1 MKIVCIGGGPAGLYF
16 AISAKLRDPHRD
28 ITVLERNAH
37 GATYGWGVVYWD
49 DMLDLLYVNDPVS
62 ARAVRR
68 ISTLWRDQQVHLGG
82 EVAHLGGYGFAA
94 QRAAFLKALVDRATE
109 LGVTVQDDR
118 LVRDLDEFA
127 DADLIVAADGAGS
140 LTRELGGDH
149 FGTRV
154 DTGGNP
160 YIWLGTDTVFDSFVF
175 AFEQTPAG
183 WIWFHAYP
191 SSGSVSTC
199 IVECTEKTWRALG
212 LDGQDEAGG
221 LRLLETIFE
230 RPLQGGSLISAS
242 RGEPARWLRFKQ
254 VTNRTWRHGNVVLI
268 GDAAHTTHFTIGSGT
283 RLAII
288 DAVELVRSLDDYPD
302 DPAMA
307 LRDFDERARPNLEQM
322 QKVARGSMNWYEHA
336 DDHLDGKDAVG
347 AAYAMA
353 SRNSSRDRYR
363 SFRREQLPVVRGPRA
378 VLDTVHRWHMAARRG
393 QLPLLPAW
401 HPGPPPP
408 GPRPPR
414 AADTLGAQPTPAEAG
429 TARPAEAGTA
439 RPEP

>member
-16 AISAKLRDPHRD
+16 AISAKLRDPRRD
-28 ITVLERNAH
+28 ITVVERNPR

-68 ISTLWRDQQVHLGG
+68 ISTLWKDQQVRLGG

-94 QRAAFLKALVDRATE
+94 QRAAFLGALTDRATE

-118 LVRDLDEFA
+118 PVRDLGEFA

-199 IVECTEKTWRALG
+199 IVECTEKTWRSLG
-212 LDGQDEAGG
+212 LDRLDEADG
-221 LRLLETIFE
+221 LRSLETIFE
-230 RPLQGGSLISAS
+230 RPLEGRSLISQA

-288 DAVELVRSLDDYPD
+288 DAVELVRSLDDFPEDLSKALD
-302 DPAMA
+302 D
-307 LRDFDERARPNLEQM
+307 FEERARPNLQGI
-322 QKVARGSMNWYEHA
+322 QGVARASMNWYEHA
-336 DDHLDGKDAVG
+336 DDHLDGCDAVG

-353 SRNSSRDRYR
+353 SRNSAHRARQGR
-363 SFRREQLPVVRGPRA
+363 FRLEQLPVVRGPRA

-393 QLPLLPAW
+393 EIPLVPSW

-408 GPRPPR
+408 GPRPPQR
-414 AADTLGAQPTPAEAG
+414 ADTFGVGPTPARAG
-429 TARPAEAGTA
+429 TP

>member
-16 AISAKLRDPHRD
+16 AISAKLRDPRRD
-28 ITVLERNAH
+28 ITVLDRNPR

-62 ARAVRR
+62 ARAVHR
-68 ISTLWRDQQVHLGG
+68 ISTLWKDQQVRVGH

-94 QRAAFLKALVDRATE
+94 QRAAFLKALTDRATE
-109 LGVTVQDDR
+109 LGVTVHDDR
-118 LVRDLDEFA
+118 PVRDLDEFA

-154 DTGGNP
+154 DTGANP

-183 WIWFHAYP
+183 WIWFHSYP

-199 IVECTEKTWRALG
+199 IVECTEKTWRSLG
-212 LDGQDEAGG
+212 LDRLDEDDG
-221 LRLLETIFE
+221 LRLLEKIFE
-230 RPLQGGSLISAS
+230 RPLEGGALISQA

-288 DAVELVRSLDDYPD
+288 DAVELVRSLDDFPED
-302 DPAMA
+302 LSRA
-307 LRDFDERARPNLEQM
+307 LFDFDERARPNLQGI
-322 QKVARGSMNWYEHA
+322 QGVARASMNWYEHA
-336 DDHLDGKDAVG
+336 DDHLDGRNAVET
-347 AAYAMA
+347 AYAMA
-353 SRNSSRDRYR
+353 NRNSTRPAALNRR
-363 SFRREQLPVVRGPRA
+363 FRLEQLPVIRGPQS
-378 VLDTVHRWHMAARRG
+378 VLNTVHRWHMAARRG
-393 QLPLLPAW
+393 QVPLVPAW
-401 HPGPPPP
+401 HPGPPSP

-414 AADTLGAQPTPAEAG
+414 PADTLGVRPAPAEAG
-429 TARPAEAGTA
+429 TV
-439 RPEP
+439 RPET

>member
-16 AISAKLRDPHRD
+16 AISAKLRDPRRD
-28 ITVLERNAH
+28 ITVLERNAR

-68 ISTLWRDQQVHLGG
+68 ISTLWQDQQIRLGG
-82 EVAHLGGYGFAA
+82 KVAHLGGYGFAA
-94 QRAAFLKALVDRATE
+94 QRAAFLKALTDRATE
-109 LGVTVQDDR
+109 LGVLVQDDR
-118 LVRDLDEFA
+118 PVRGLDEVA

-199 IVECTEKTWRALG
+199 IVECTEQTWRSLG

-221 LRLLETIFE
+221 LRLLETIFQ
-230 RPLQGGSLISAS
+230 RPLQGGSLISSA

-254 VTNRTWRHGNVVLI
+254 VTNRTWRHDNVVLI

-302 DPAMA
+302 DLSMA
-307 LRDFDERARPNLEQM
+307 LHDFDERARPNLSHM
-322 QKVARGSMNWYEHA
+322 QDVARRSMDWYEHA
-336 DDHLDGKDAVG
+336 DDHLDGCDAVG

-353 SRNSSRDRYR
+353 SRNSARPEGQWR
-363 SFRREQLPVVRGPRA
+363 FRLEQLPVVRGPRS

-393 QLPLLPAW
+393 QLPLVPAW

-414 AADTLGAQPTPAEAG
+414 PADTPGVRPTPTPAG
-429 TARPAEAGTA
+429 TARS
-439 RPEP
+439 EP